1 MPEGDTVWRTA
12 HHLHEAFA
20 GTTLTRTDFRV
31 PRYATVD
38 LVGQRVDEVVSR
50 GKHLLMRTE
59 AFTVHSHLKMEG
71 SWHLYR
77 LPRPRWRRPA
87 HSARAVLENSSWQ
100 AVGFSLG
107 VLEVLPR
114 EREADVVGH
123 LGPDLLDD
131 DFDTDVAVDRVGL
144 HVDRPI
150 FLALLDQRNVAGFG
164 NEYVNELLFL
174 RRLAPT
180 RPTGEVPDLR
190 GLIELGRRL
199 LSANARQ
206 VDRSFGVDVRG
217 RTRGDEPRWVYGR
230 AGRPCRR
237 CGTPIRQGHLGD
249 DATRE
254 RVTFWCPRCQT

>member
-20 GTTLTRTDFRV
+20 NTTLTRTDFRV
-31 PRYATVD
+31 PQYATVD
-38 LVGQRVDEVVSR
+38 LVGQRVDEVVSY

-87 HSARAVLENSSWQ
+87 HSARAVLENNDWQ

-107 VLEVLPR
+107 LLEVLPR
-114 EREADVVGH
+114 DRETDVVGH
-123 LGPDLLDD
+123 LGPDLLGD
-131 DFDTDVAVDRVGL
+131 DFDAEEADSRVSSDP
-144 HVDRPI
+144 DRPV

-180 RPTGEVPDLR
+180 RPVGEVPDVH
-190 GLIELGRRL
+190 GLIELGQRL

-206 VDRSFGVDVRG
+206 VDRSFGVDLRG
-217 RTRGDEPRWVYGR
+217 RRRGDEPRWVYGR

-237 CGTPIRQGHLGD
+237 CGTAIHQGHLGD
-249 DATRE
+249 DPTRE

>member
-20 GTTLTRTDFRV
+20 ETTLLRTDFRV

-50 GKHLLMRTE
+50 GKHLLLRTE
-59 AFTVHSHLKMEG
+59 DFTVHSHLMMDG

-87 HSARAVLENSSWQ
+87 HSARVVLENNTWQ

-114 EREADVVGH
+114 AGESDVVGH
-123 LGPDLLDD
+123 LGPDVLGAH
-131 DFDTDVAVDRVGL
+131 FDAQIAGDRVARRR
-144 HVDRPI
+144 DRPI

-164 NEYVNELLFL
+164 NEYVNELLFV

-180 RPTGEVPDLR
+180 RPVGEVPDVR

-199 LSANARQ
+199 MWANAHRL
-206 VDRSFGVDVRG
+206 DRSFGVDSPD
-217 RTRGDEPRWVYGR
+217 RGDPRWVYGR
-230 AGRPCRR
+230 TGRPCRR
-237 CGTPIRQGHLGD
+237 CGTAICQGQLGD
-249 DATRE
+249 APTRE
-254 RVTFWCPRCQT
+254 RITFWCPQCQT